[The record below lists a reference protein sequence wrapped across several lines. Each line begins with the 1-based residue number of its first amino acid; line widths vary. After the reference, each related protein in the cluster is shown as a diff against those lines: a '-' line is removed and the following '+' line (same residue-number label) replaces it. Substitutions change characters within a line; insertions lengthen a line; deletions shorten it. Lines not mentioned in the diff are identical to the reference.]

1 MFKKIDL
8 PICYTV
14 FVMSY
19 LSEMLILLSFGRMS
33 STHAH
38 ALFAAATWNAVRQL
52 LSLDRNDNNNN
63 KTVVN

>member
-1 MFKKIDL
+1 
-8 PICYTV
+8 
-14 FVMSY
+14 
-19 LSEMLILLSFGRMS
+19 MS

-63 KTVVN
+63 KTVVKIRTRKELNEKIKKIK